1 MRNVPSGAFCQAE
14 LRGEFQTG
22 GKFFCSSLYY
32 SDQKDSYLVGCD
44 ILIVY
49 SKLNQNILTM
59 LFTCS
64 ERFKQIWGSF
74 LGQQFCTR
82 LRKRQGAKVGDR
94 STIRADWLC
103 IGCPEFVGSR
113 KEGNSNMGH
122 FFCRSLYLV
131 LAFSHDPPTDYQC
144 GSIIALFPLAPS
156 LFLSLPLSLPFFG

>member
-1 MRNVPSGAFCQAE
+1 M
-14 LRGEFQTG
+14 
-22 GKFFCSSLYY
+22 
-32 SDQKDSYLVGCD
+32 GCD

-74 LGQQFCTR
+74 LGQTFCTW

-94 STIRADWLC
+94 STIRANWLY

-113 KEGNSNMGH
+113 KKGISKQLTFLLHKPVLQNWKNCWRLLVRGWWNSFLRLNQLLG
-122 FFCRSLYLV
+122 FVLSADFTKARNSLRFSDCWTETETDN
-131 LAFSHDPPTDYQC
+131 AFDTLLR
-144 GSIIALFPLAPS
+144 GFGKLKKNIARD
-156 LFLSLPLSLPFFG
+156 